1 MQEQETEAAEAI
13 IMPPVYEH
21 LCANGH
27 KFDRY
32 LKLAELDQPQTCE
45 CGSAA
50 KRLISAPFVHV
61 DFPAYQSPSSGK
73 WITSR
78 TERREDLKATNCVE
92 YEPSMKQEMEKRHQA
107 EDAALEKKIDEHVE
121 KEIYSM
127 DAKTRDKLVGE
138 LQGGLDVDV
147 VRV

>member
-1 MQEQETEAAEAI
+1 
-13 IMPPVYEH
+13 MPPVYEH

-32 LKLAELDQPQTCE
+32 LKLSELDADQVCE

-50 KRLISAPFVHV
+50 KRLISAPFVQV
-61 DFPAYQSPSSGK
+61 DFPAYQSPTSGK
-73 WITSR
+73 WIQSR
-78 TERREDLKATNCVE
+78 TQRREDLKASNCVE
-92 YEPSMKQEMEKRHQA
+92 YEPSMKQEMEKRHAA
-107 EDAALEKKIDEHVE
+107 EDAALDKKVDEHVE

-127 DAKTRDKLVGE
+127 DSKTRDKLVGE
-138 LQGGLDVDV
+138 LQAGLDVDV